1 MKRFVALA
9 LALAAPWAASAEEQ
23 AEPAAPAVVR
33 VPGDAVVDQGSIRL
47 GDIAL
52 VDGLAPE
59 LEDAVSALE
68 LGPSAAPDEV
78 RALSGHAITE
88 RLHAVD
94 AGLAVEIPETVHVRT
109 ASREVGPDEVRERL
123 EAAIRH
129 RMPWSGASVR
139 FARWSLPHAF
149 AVPLHAERVLVR
161 FAPGEDFRGRV
172 AAELEFVSRA
182 EPELPGVRRSAST
195 ELEVELPVAVAATD
209 LRRGNLAPGALELEA
224 RDLRHLPDDVV
235 TDLEQVAGLRLLRNL
250 SAGTP
255 LRMVH
260 FDTPDLVE
268 RGDLILVD
276 AGNDGLEL
284 RLQVKALRA
293 GKLGQ
298 VIEVENPTSRRRF
311 TVEVTGRASARLALP
326 SLETR

>member
-1 MKRFVALA
+1 MRRLVGLA
-9 LALAAPWAASAEEQ
+9 LLLLAPRLASAE
-23 AEPAAPAVVR
+23 APPVVR
-33 VPGDAVVDQGSIRL
+33 VPSDAVVDQRSIRV

-59 LEDAVSALE
+59 IEDAVSAVE
-68 LGPSAAPDEV
+68 LGPAAAPAEV
-78 RALSGHAITE
+78 RALSGRAIAE

-94 AGLAVEIPETVHVRT
+94 AGLAVEVPETVRVRT
-109 ASREVGPDEVRERL
+109 ASRDITPDEVRERL

-129 RMPWSGASVR
+129 RMPWPAEAVR
-139 FARWSLPHAF
+139 FAHWSLPPTF
-149 AVPLHAERVLVR
+149 AVPLHAERLLVR

-172 AAELEFVSRA
+172 AAQLEFVSRD
-182 EPELPGVRRSAST
+182 EPDVPGVQRSASA
-195 ELEVELPVAVAATD
+195 ELEVELPVAVASED
-209 LRRGNLAPGALELEA
+209 LRRGPLDAGALALEA

-235 TDLEQVAGLRLLRNL
+235 TDLDQVSGLRLLRNL
-250 SAGTP
+250 RAGTP
-255 LRMVH
+255 LRMAH

-284 RLQVKALRA
+284 RLQVKALQA

-298 VIEVENPTSRRRF
+298 VIDVENPTSRRRF
-311 TVEVTGRASARLALP
+311 TVEVTGQASARLARP
-326 SLETR
+326 ALETR